1 METKITKKSS
11 TTQLRALVEYM
22 EENPEFA
29 RGVPIFGSSR
39 QSLEDHW
46 KKLVFKLNTM
56 GPPSRTIA
64 EWKKTWADLKS
75 RTKKKIAENKKGL
88 QGTGGGLYRFECLT
102 ELETAIDRTLFLS
115 KSAAPSGKTFGYAD
129 EIDYC
134 FEALDTTPSR
144 PSKTVAVVTPTRQ
157 FSSPESHTQQQQINV
172 KTCTITTQQ
181 YQPPAKRQK
190 ISPHFYTQTAK
201 QQAQSAHTQQTQ
213 TQSAHTQQTQT
224 QQQHQ
229 RKQTTSPR
237 QHMEHQT
244 VQKSPPFKC
253 TSQHN
258 FPSTSSAKKRSN
270 VGQQIPLI
278 RRQLRLVE
286 QANAIA
292 KEQADASKRM
302 TDAAE
307 RMADC
312 AEAQTKMLKSIEAI
326 LSTFLQNNSQNNSL

>member
-102 ELETAIDRTLFLS
+102 ELETAIDRTLFLL

-144 PSKTVAVVTPTRQ
+144 PSKAVAVVTPTRQ

-181 YQPPAKRQK
+181 Y
-190 ISPHFYTQTAK
+190 AK

-270 VGQQIPLI
+270 VGEQKPLI

-302 TDAAE
+302 ADAAE

-326 LSTFLQNNSQNNSL
+326 LSTFLQNNSQNN

>member
-64 EWKKTWADLKS
+64 EWKKVSQKTRLTIYLSDRHYYLLTWADLKS

-144 PSKTVAVVTPTRQ
+144 PSKAVAVVTPTRQ

-181 YQPPAKRQK
+181 
-190 ISPHFYTQTAK
+190 
-201 QQAQSAHTQQTQ
+201 
-213 TQSAHTQQTQT
+213 
-224 QQQHQ
+224 
-229 RKQTTSPR
+229 
-237 QHMEHQT
+237 
-244 VQKSPPFKC
+244 
-253 TSQHN
+253 
-258 FPSTSSAKKRSN
+258 
-270 VGQQIPLI
+270 
-278 RRQLRLVE
+278 
-286 QANAIA
+286 
-292 KEQADASKRM
+292 
-302 TDAAE
+302 
-307 RMADC
+307 
-312 AEAQTKMLKSIEAI
+312 
-326 LSTFLQNNSQNNSL
+326 